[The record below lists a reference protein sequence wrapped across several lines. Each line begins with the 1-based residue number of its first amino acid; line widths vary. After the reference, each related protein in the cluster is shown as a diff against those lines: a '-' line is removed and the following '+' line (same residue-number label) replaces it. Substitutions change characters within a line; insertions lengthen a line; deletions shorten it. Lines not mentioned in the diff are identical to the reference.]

1 MSHGIRRM
9 KEVKRFIYYSLYA
22 WGFPCL
28 ATFVCFMMDSSYDI
42 IPSHFKPHI
51 GESSCWFGKYNKTK
65 KVSSFFHSK
74 FMNVDCIFCQK
85 TVRQDTLFSFW
96 SRWGYKSPWTSYCSS
111 LQLFTVTAS
120 SRKFTGCKWTIIA
133 SRKRSA
139 TLLTRPCELNVSVMD
154 DTKKIYVSFTELLH
168 ATSAEFSWL

>member
-1 MSHGIRRM
+1 MHG
-9 KEVKRFIYYSLYA
+9 A
-22 WGFPCL
+22 FPAL
-28 ATFVCFMMDSSYDI
+28 PHSSALWWTPLTTSFHRTLNRTSERARAGLVNI
-42 IPSHFKPHI
+42 TKP
-51 GESSCWFGKYNKTK
+51 K

-154 DTKKIYVSFTELLH
+154 DTKRFMWALPSCFMPLQQNFHDYKLSLIFLWH
-168 ATSAEFSWL
+168 